1 MHSWSMV
8 NGPMNGPGAGW
19 FMGPVVG
26 LILLALWIWIL
37 VDCARRDFRNGLEK
51 AIWILALIFT
61 PFVAAV
67 VYLIVIKFNNPAGL
81 LNPDFR
87 GPSPAPTPRPMLQPV
102 APVTPPTPPTPP
114 APPAPPVPP
123 TQPTNPPQQ
132 NQ

>member
-1 MHSWSMV
+1 MHHWSMV
-8 NGPMNGPGAGW
+8 SGPMDGPGVGW
-19 FMGPVVG
+19 FMGPLVG
-26 LILLALWIWIL
+26 LALLALWIWIL

-61 PFVAAV
+61 PFIAAV

-87 GPSPAPTPRPMLQPV
+87 GPSPAPTPRSVPP
-102 APVTPPTPPTPP
+102 PVTPTTT
-114 APPAPPVPP
+114 ANEP
-123 TQPTNPPQQ
+123 TQPPQPPTPPQQ